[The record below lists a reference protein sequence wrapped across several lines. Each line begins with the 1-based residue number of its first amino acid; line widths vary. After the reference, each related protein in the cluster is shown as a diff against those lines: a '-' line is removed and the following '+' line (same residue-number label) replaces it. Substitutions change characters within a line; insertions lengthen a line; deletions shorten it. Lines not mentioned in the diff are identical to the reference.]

1 METSNGALI
10 NRRRTKLHYHPL
22 KGWAWD
28 LPYFATNP
36 TTYIVPFNPIVKSV
50 HSSTWCA
57 ASFGIGMRNPTKSA
71 IFLTMEILHPGP
83 WFRTQSSYYLKPNLS
98 ALFQWRTS
106 RAARCWESS
115 PDSSSWEIS
124 HFSAME
130 KAMEKA
136 GAPGALH
143 APLVIHLSRDPRWRC
158 QWRIY

>member
-36 TTYIVPFNPIVKSV
+36 TTYIVPFNPIVKSYL
-50 HSSTWCA
+50 STWCA